1 MKINRNSLRYNTLGN
16 AFHNNMVST
25 PGPHRHG
32 QRGITPSTKK
42 FSIENDV
49 SLFNIT
55 NINKKSDNSIF
66 DDFNNNNIS
75 NNIEDVFNGIYKG
88 KKNSNLNNFDNGQT
102 TNFGITEDKLDYDQ
116 KQYLEKYKSF
126 LSGLDNQLSP

>member
-1 MKINRNSLRYNTLGN
+1 
-16 AFHNNMVST
+16 MVST

-32 QRGITPSTKK
+32 RRGITPSIKK
-42 FSIENDV
+42 FSRENDV

-55 NINKKSDNSIF
+55 NINKKNDISIF

-88 KKNSNLNNFDNGQT
+88 KKNSNLNNVDNGQT
-102 TNFGITEDKLDYDQ
+102 TTFGLTEDKLDYDQ